1 MLVHPSMRSSCYTHE
16 RSCIQQFAAYS
27 IQVKHL
33 YLLTCK
39 IHCFS
44 VLGPFLL
51 SFARIIKKSFTF
63 ERFLEGCFA
72 SISRLAASLAFS
84 APKPTFVS
92 FASDLAIANEDVK
105 MKVCN
110 KWLPKSSW
118 PEMKYKHL
126 CKPSADAMKSENRQI
141 KKENISLRSKQSAWP
156 VGYSAQTARKYVRN
170 QSNKHKRLIFL
181 IKREKLKP

>member
-27 IQVKHL
+27 IQVKLL

-39 IHCFS
+39 IHWFS

-51 SFARIIKKSFTF
+51 SFARIIKKSFPF
-63 ERFLEGCFA
+63 ERFLEWSFT
-72 SISRLAASLAFS
+72 SISRLAASLAFP
-84 APKPTFVS
+84 APKPTFFS
-92 FASDLAIANEDVK
+92 FASDLAIANEVVK
-105 MKVCN
+105 MKVSN

-126 CKPSADAMKSENRQI
+126 CKPSADAMKSENRQ
-141 KKENISLRSKQSAWP
+141 KEKYCIEIKQS
-156 VGYSAQTARKYVRN
+156 VRYSVQTVRK
-170 QSNKHKRLIFL
+170 
-181 IKREKLKP
+181 